1 MAAEVGTGLAHLLP
15 VNFRQRD
22 GGFTILE
29 LLIVLTVLGVVM
41 AMALPSMAS
50 SMSAFRLK
58 GDAQAVNNL
67 VSLAK
72 MRAAARFTRA
82 RVRLNLP
89 QNQYFLETWDRA
101 NDTWVRR
108 DGVNATQSG
117 VTFGFGGLATPPPAT
132 QPEIAMSAEC
142 ADDDGALIADTAC
155 LTFNSR
161 GVPVDGGGAPTGQNA
176 FYLTDGTGVYAIT
189 VTATPLV
196 RFWWSPASSS
206 QWTER

>member
-1 MAAEVGTGLAHLLP
+1 MRLARLFR
-15 VNFRQRD
+15 VSVRQREE
-22 GGFTILE
+22 GFSIID
-29 LLIVLTVLGVVM
+29 LLVVVAVLGTVM
-41 AMALPSMAS
+41 AMALPSLGS

-72 MRAAARFTRA
+72 MRAAAQFTRA
-82 RVRLNLP
+82 RLRLDLA
-89 QNQYFLETWDRA
+89 QNRYFLETWDRA

-108 DGVNATQSG
+108 DGVNATQQG
-117 VTFGFGGLATPPPAT
+117 VTFGFGALATPPPDT
-132 QPEIAMSAEC
+132 QPAIAMSAEC
-142 ADDDGALIADTAC
+142 VDDDGAPIPQTAC

-161 GVPVDGGGAPTGQNA
+161 GVPVDGTGAPTGQNA

-196 RFWWSPASSS
+196 RFWWSPASSA
-206 QWTER
+206 QWIQR